1 MFITNSQLKLYHWT
15 IEEYKMA
22 SNLTEK
28 KVNNLERTIKNIR
41 EELEL
46 KNNLKFHL
54 NKYILFIRAV
64 KLSLHFIIKDI
75 KLLEEEKKK
84 LQNELSV
91 LENCISRNT
100 KSLIVR
106 MERCDIKRKRQQL
119 KNTNTKQYGHTM
131 KLRKR
136 K

>member
-1 MFITNSQLKLYHWT
+1 
-15 IEEYKMA
+15 MA

-46 KNNLKFHL
+46 KNNLRFHL

-91 LENCISRNT
+91 MS

>member
-1 MFITNSQLKLYHWT
+1 M
-15 IEEYKMA
+15 
-22 SNLTEK
+22 
-28 KVNNLERTIKNIR
+28 NNLERTIKNIR

-46 KNNLKFHL
+46 KNNLRYHL
-54 NKYILFIRAV
+54 NKYILFIRSV
-64 KLSLHFIIKDI
+64 KLSLHLIIKDI
-75 KLLEEEKKK
+75 KLLEEEKQK

-91 LENCISRNT
+91 LENCIFRNT